1 MATAEA
7 QPVDVNRTSENLY
20 NSSDE
25 EQAEQGQTLLA
36 CLICGCTN
44 GSGQTNG
51 RSGGIRRRREASA
64 VDLSSWA
71 EPRSSRGVFSLEDAL
86 APVVKAYK
94 NFIEKV
100 GGDVTLVA
108 SSFDSE
114 SEDSDTEHR
123 SRGQDSGD
131 IQAVTREEFQM
142 ETHKETTEN
151 QNIKVSDK
159 TGEAVQSSANETSGA
174 IALSPRRAAAKIEQ
188 ERRSK
193 RFQRHSEVERQ
204 LSETDPQT
212 ALKYRLKALFRR
224 VAHPKDTYLN
234 SSGSAGGQIVDGEFL
249 LLAKVYVVQCE
260 EEELDSFARNDPA
273 SLKHLLPFLLNSLLY
288 GTYDIQREYLQQP
301 SELTRTTSRFGSAE
315 KDSTRNSRKE
325 FASLNHLRHE
335 MRFLQEARLLKLI
348 SNYNVTDSYRGA
360 FRLHGKVRRQ
370 RLKEARERA
379 AARKAQLED
388 GTGSFGSTTLSG
400 TIFGERGYMDSLEPF
415 VLKQC
420 MRSVEFALHCFW
432 YFQSSLVTGPEE
444 LYSRTLRLLL
454 SVEAAVVH
462 HQIPY
467 NIFLQESNGEILEP
481 SMTHAS
487 GVSSQENNLNH
498 WNMPPSSSGIRNSLD
513 LHENSVREWWNSR
526 MERSSM
532 FHAEIDFIKGL
543 TDISAQLRK
552 IPRES
557 RQEALRKELEKL
569 NAFLPRNVA
578 IPTENRMHRI
588 LRVVPEYSVALS
600 TKERC
605 PFLLVYEMED
615 LSSEGVSS
623 PRKTHREEESSSH
636 ELWSVEE
643 EFGRQSEG
651 DERDS
656 DEINFTKKFA
666 ITKRLGRES
675 SHQMRRTERAAMK
688 KEAVALAAGGAFE
701 NEPNRPE
708 ESFNF
713 QPNVNTDVVLSRERS
728 ELGEGTNDVT
738 IAQITFNNTEE
749 PNRTVQNE
757 SGWTGMVEVDL
768 QDPTG
773 QNNQVSNTQSFKSN
787 LTCSP
792 SEGQLSG
799 RREDA
804 PDSNTHAA
812 FGEPFAE
819 KEKRLKDTSPFSY
832 LRRWRLGSCIVKA
845 HDQLRQEM
853 FATRLIA
860 EFARIYAASGLPL
873 WLRPYN
879 IIATSSD
886 SGIIETVR
894 DSTSLDSIKR
904 NTPNFTTLADF
915 FHRKFGE
922 RGSPRQKMALRNF
935 VESMAGYSVVQ
946 YLLQIKDRHNGNIL
960 IDSEGHII
968 HIDFGFLLS
977 NSPGG
982 NFEFEKSPFK
992 LSAELVQV
1000 MGGVHSAAFR
1010 QFRKL
1015 CVQGYVECC
1024 HHRDKI
1030 VLMVDMFY
1038 SGNENLPCFTSG
1050 RDAVI
1055 ENLRKRF
1062 MPGHTRL
1069 QRAQRMMRLIDESI
1083 DNWHTRWY
1091 DRYQRLFTGIH

>member
-1 MATAEA
+1 M
-7 QPVDVNRTSENLY
+7 NRSSENLY

-25 EQAEQGQTLLA
+25 DQTEQQPSLLFT
-36 CLICGCTN
+36 CLVCGCTN
-44 GSGQTNG
+44 GANQGGGLTRG
-51 RSGGIRRRREASA
+51 RMRRREASA

-71 EPRSSRGVFSLEDAL
+71 EPRSSRNAFSLEDAL

-94 NFIEKV
+94 NFMERV

-108 SSFDSE
+108 SSLDDSE
-114 SEDSDTEHR
+114 SDSAGEQHS
-123 SRGQDSGD
+123 SRGQDSGED
-131 IQAVTREEFQM
+131 NRSESPRQPLKTRSRERENQG
-142 ETHKETTEN
+142 ENLRERTGDASLSPTNETTEAV
-151 QNIKVSDK
+151 VS
-159 TGEAVQSSANETSGA
+159 
-174 IALSPRRAAAKIEQ
+174 SPTNVAASPNPQ
-188 ERRSK
+188 ERGSK
-193 RFQRHSEVERQ
+193 ARPRHSESERQ
-204 LSETDPQT
+204 LSELDPQT

-260 EEELDSFARNDPA
+260 EEELESFAKNDPA

-288 GTYDIQREYLQQP
+288 GTYDIQREYLRP
-301 SELTRTTSRFGSAE
+301 SSLTRNTTSHSGSGNR
-315 KDSTRNSRKE
+315 KSMHNDRKE
-325 FASLNHLRHE
+325 FSSLNHLRHE

-348 SNYNVTDSYRGA
+348 SNYNVTESYRGT
-360 FRLHGKVRRQ
+360 FRLHGKVRKE

-388 GTGSFGSTTLSG
+388 PTGQFGATTLSG
-400 TIFGERGYMDSLEPF
+400 SILGERGDMDSLEPF
-415 VLKQC
+415 VFKQC

-432 YFQSSLVTGPEE
+432 YFQSSLVTGPAE

-467 NIFLQESNGEILEP
+467 NIFLQNTNGEMAE
-481 SMTHAS
+481 
-487 GVSSQENNLNH
+487 SSQAQTCNISTQENNNH
-498 WNMPPSSSGIRNSLD
+498 RNMPRTGFGNVVD
-513 LHENSVREWWNSR
+513 LHESSSHDWWSAR
-526 MERSSM
+526 VERSSM

-557 RQEALRKELEKL
+557 RQEALRRELEKL

-578 IPTENRMHRI
+578 IPTESRMHRI
-588 LRVVPEYSVALS
+588 LRVVPEYSFALS

-605 PFLLVYEMED
+605 PFLLVYELED
-615 LSSEGVSS
+615 LGPEGVSS
-623 PRKTHREEESSSH
+623 PRKTHHEEDPTSN

-643 EFGRQSEG
+643 SGQNRHSESDGRRTDSEEG
-651 DERDS
+651 S
-656 DEINFTKKFA
+656 LSKKFA
-666 ITKRLGRES
+666 ITKRLGKEN

-701 NEPNRPE
+701 NEPNRPD

-713 QPNVNTDVVLSRERS
+713 QPNVNTEDQVTGNDDVLEEEERRSDITAAQVSSSNNNVNTRSMTTTRENAS
-728 ELGEGTNDVT
+728 GGTSM
-738 IAQITFNNTEE
+738 IEI
-749 PNRTVQNE
+749 
-757 SGWTGMVEVDL
+757 DL
-768 QDPTG
+768 QIST
-773 QNNQVSNTQSFKSN
+773 QVSNTPVNNSN
-787 LTCSP
+787 LAFH
-792 SEGQLSG
+792 
-799 RREDA
+799 RKREDA
-804 PDSNTHAA
+804 PDSSTHAA

-819 KEKRLKDTSPFSY
+819 KEKRLKETSPFSY
-832 LRRWRLGSCIVKA
+832 LKRWRLGSCIVKA
-845 HDQLRQEM
+845 YDQLRQEM

-860 EFARIYAASGLPL
+860 EFARIYAAAGLPL

-894 DSTSLDSIKR
+894 DSSSLDSIKR

-915 FHRKFGE
+915 FQRKFGE
-922 RGSPRQKMALRNF
+922 RGSPRQRMALRNF

-1000 MGGVHSAAFR
+1000 MGGIHSSAFR

-1015 CVQGYVECC
+1015 CVQGFVESC

-1038 SGNENLPCFTSG
+1038 AGNENLPCFTSG

-1062 MPGHTRL
+1062 MPGQTRL

>member
-25 EQAEQGQTLLA
+25 EQAEQGRTLLT
-36 CLICGCTN
+36 CMVCGCTN
-44 GSGQTNG
+44 GIGQRNGKSGVIG
-51 RSGGIRRRREASA
+51 RRREASA

-71 EPRSSRGVFSLEDAL
+71 EPRSSRSAFSLEDAL
-86 APVVKAYK
+86 APIVKAYK
-94 NFIEKV
+94 NFMEKV

-114 SEDSDTEHR
+114 SEDSDTEAR
-123 SRGQDSGD
+123 SRDQHSGD
-131 IQAVTREEFQM
+131 IEASTREESG
-142 ETHKETTEN
+142 TESLKRATDN
-151 QNIKVSDK
+151 QSSKFENKS
-159 TGEAVQSSANETSGA
+159 GEPVQSPTKEASGA
-174 IALSPRRAAAKIEQ
+174 ATLSPRRAAVAINQQ
-188 ERRSK
+188 ERRSRK
-193 RFQRHSEVERQ
+193 FQRHSEVERQ
-204 LSETDPQT
+204 LSETDPQV

-249 LLAKVYVVQCE
+249 LLAKIYVVQCE
-260 EEELDSFARNDPA
+260 EEELESFARNDPA

-288 GTYDIQREYLQQP
+288 GTYDIQREYLQP
-301 SELTRTTSRFGSAE
+301 SDLTRTPSRFGSGE
-315 KDSTRNSRKE
+315 KDVIRNNKKE
-325 FASLNHLRHE
+325 FPSLNHLRHE

-348 SNYNVTDSYRGA
+348 SNYNVTDSYRGT

-388 GTGSFGSTTLSG
+388 GTGHFGSTTLSG

-415 VLKQC
+415 ILKQC

-432 YFQSSLVTGPEE
+432 YFQSSLVTGPNE

-467 NIFLQESNGEILEP
+467 NIFLQESNGEISEP
-481 SMTHAS
+481 STTRATGITGKNWNVLPDS
-487 GVSSQENNLNH
+487 PGV
-498 WNMPPSSSGIRNSLD
+498 GNSLE
-513 LHENSVREWWNSR
+513 LHENSALELWNSR
-526 MERSSM
+526 VERSSM

-588 LRVVPEYSVALS
+588 LRVVPEFSIALS

-615 LSSEGVSS
+615 LGSEGVSS
-623 PRKTHREEESSSH
+623 PRKTHLDEDSSSH
-636 ELWSVEE
+636 ELWTVEE
-643 EFGRQSEG
+643 SGRQSRQSEG
-651 DERDS
+651 DTRDS
-656 DEINFTKKFA
+656 DETNFTKKFV
-666 ITKRLGRES
+666 ITKRLGREN

-713 QPNVNTDVVLSRERS
+713 QPNVNTDNVLTRELSDQRERR
-728 ELGEGTNDVT
+728 NN
-738 IAQITFNNTEE
+738 IATGQITLNNADTQ
-749 PNRTVQNE
+749 NKTVEAE
-757 SGWTGMVEVDL
+757 SGWTGMIEVDL
-768 QDPTG
+768 EDPTA
-773 QNNQVSNTQSFKSN
+773 QNSQLSNNTQSCKIDWTTS
-787 LTCSP
+787 SH
-792 SEGQLSG
+792 EGQLSG
-799 RREDA
+799 KREDA
-804 PDSNTHAA
+804 PDSNAHAA

-819 KEKRLKDTSPFSY
+819 KEKRLKETSPFSY